1 MGHLGEH
8 RILLGRPFLPPF
20 ADSADQLRELW
31 ETRQL
36 TNNSSFAR
44 RLRRELCN
52 HLGVDHLSLV
62 ANGTLG
68 LLLAL
73 RALKITG
80 EVITTPFTFVATSH
94 ALLWSGLKP
103 VFVDIDPDTLNIDP
117 NRIEASITPAT
128 SAILAVHCFGRP
140 CATEALELLARR
152 HGLKLIYDAAHAFG
166 VTQGGRSVLQCGDA
180 SVLSFHAT
188 KVFHTL
194 EGGAVVSPSPAI
206 NQAIDRLRNFG
217 FDDEAGGDCVDAG
230 INAKLNEMN
239 AVVGL
244 LSLPYMKRLHAE
256 RAHIAHLYRQG
267 LQAVEWLRCLPSFE
281 GENYSYFP
289 ILVNRHAPINVA
301 LIQDH
306 LSRHGIVSR
315 RYFHPLVSS
324 LPPYRH
330 LPSAQPAHL
339 PAAHSVAERVLCL
352 PIHSEMSE
360 ADVHRV
366 VVSLKALAAGKQASL
381 PRIS

>member
-1 MGHLGEH
+1 VGHLGEH

-20 ADSADQLRELW
+20 GDSADQLRELW

-128 SAILAVHCFGRP
+128 SAILASAG
-140 CATEALELLARR
+140 
-152 HGLKLIYDAAHAFG
+152 
-166 VTQGGRSVLQCGDA
+166 
-180 SVLSFHAT
+180 
-188 KVFHTL
+188 
-194 EGGAVVSPSPAI
+194 PAPL
-206 NQAIDRLRNFG
+206 RLWS
-217 FDDEAGGDCVDAG
+217 C
-230 INAKLNEMN
+230 
-239 AVVGL
+239 
-244 LSLPYMKRLHAE
+244 
-256 RAHIAHLYRQG
+256 
-267 LQAVEWLRCLPSFE
+267 W
-281 GENYSYFP
+281 
-289 ILVNRHAPINVA
+289 
-301 LIQDH
+301 
-306 LSRHGIVSR
+306 
-315 RYFHPLVSS
+315 
-324 LPPYRH
+324 
-330 LPSAQPAHL
+330 
-339 PAAHSVAERVLCL
+339 PAAMA
-352 PIHSEMSE
+352 
-360 ADVHRV
+360 
-366 VVSLKALAAGKQASL
+366 
-381 PRIS
+381 